1 KNTIKGAFT
10 LHYKFNAR
18 HNLQTR
24 VIYTRHYF
32 NFYNKYFDKEVDEF
46 VTDQKIAGDAGH
58 FQGFI
63 SWKYRHSDKLS
74 FVSGIHLHGASLNN
88 DLYIEPRASM
98 RWQFQP
104 GQALTLGFGMHGK
117 MESLTNYFSI
127 ISDET
132 GTDAMPNKNIG
143 FSKAAHYVA
152 GYENQLGANLFFKA
166 EAYYPRLFHIP
177 IGNKEGSSYSLINH
191 TDGFTDRILV
201 NEGTGR
207 NLGLELT
214 LERYFTDSYYF
225 LATASLYDSK
235 YKAMDGV
242 E

>member
-1 KNTIKGAFT
+1 YQDISFKVHVPTKSFGTFSLFGLGGKSSIVEEEFAEENEDELLERGDYQAGMGVLGVTQYLPLGSKAFLQNSISLSQNGSGFEGYEPDGQGVLDALYDSNLDKNTIKGAFT

-18 HNLQTR
+18 HKLQTGI
-24 VIYTRHYF
+24 IYTRHYF

-104 GQALTLGFGMHGK
+104 GQALTL
-117 MESLTNYFSI
+117 
-127 ISDET
+127 
-132 GTDAMPNKNIG
+132 
-143 FSKAAHYVA
+143 
-152 GYENQLGANLFFKA
+152 
-166 EAYYPRLFHIP
+166 
-177 IGNKEGSSYSLINH
+177 
-191 TDGFTDRILV
+191 
-201 NEGTGR
+201 
-207 NLGLELT
+207 
-214 LERYFTDSYYF
+214 
-225 LATASLYDSK
+225 
-235 YKAMDGV
+235 
-242 E
+242 